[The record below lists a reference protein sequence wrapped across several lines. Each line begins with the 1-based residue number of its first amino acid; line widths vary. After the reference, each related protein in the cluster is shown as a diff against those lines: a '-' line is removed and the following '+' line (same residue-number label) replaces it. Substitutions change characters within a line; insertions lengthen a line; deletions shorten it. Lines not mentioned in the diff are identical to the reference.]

1 MKEMLQEY
9 NEELSRVT
17 HSIHLDSERTD
28 TEDIRK
34 QVTEVYIHKL
44 FERLELVHPGLGS
57 ENQDKIK
64 GFLNDIEYE

>member
-1 MKEMLQEY
+1 MKEILQEF

-17 HSIHLDSERTD
+17 NSIHLDSERTD
-28 TEDIRK
+28 TESIRK

-44 FERLELVHPGLGS
+44 FERLELVQPGLGS

-64 GFLNDIEYE
+64 EFLNDIEYE